1 MGEVDRRGKATLA
14 ILIAIS
20 SCILLVGCIFIIFF
34 TSGVS
39 TEMKLRAEL
48 INHLDARRRA
58 EASSNYKTQFLANMR
73 YRFVRYNSWWLHYK
87 NAPVKL
93 GVLLSFFVM
102 VLATWKTLRHLYIFG
117 YK

>member
-1 MGEVDRRGKATLA
+1 MLQKPTSSAWLVSTDDFVIVSQVGVIIIPRSYVMGEVDRRGKATLA

-20 SCILLVGCIFIIFF
+20 SCILLVGCVFIVFF

-58 EASSNYKTQFLANMR
+58 EASSNYKSQFLANMR
-73 YRFVRYNSWWLHYK
+73 YLFS
-87 NAPVKL
+87 
-93 GVLLSFFVM
+93 
-102 VLATWKTLRHLYIFG
+102 KTLF
-117 YK
+117 